1 MKRLI
6 LIPAVALG
14 LGLAAGPVPAAG
26 FAATIAPGELLGQN
40 CAACH
45 GTDGREFNEAMPPLA
60 GMEKNEFIRAM
71 KEFKQGERPAIVMDR
86 VAKAFSDEEV
96 EAMAEFFAVQPATQ
110 YGQEVTQ

>member
-6 LIPAVALG
+6 IVPAVALG
-14 LGLAAGPVPAAG
+14 LGLMGGQVLAAG
-26 FAATIAPGELLGQN
+26 FAPAELLGQN

-71 KEFKQGERPAIVMDR
+71 KAFKQGERPAIVMDR
-86 VAKAFSDEEV
+86 VAKAFTDDEV
-96 EAMAEFFAVQPATQ
+96 EAMAEFFAAQPAVQ

>member
-14 LGLAAGPVPAAG
+14 LASSPALAAGYAS
-26 FAATIAPGELLGQN
+26 GELLGQN

-45 GTDGREFNEAMPPLA
+45 GSDGREFHEAMPPLA
-60 GMEKNEFIRAM
+60 GMDRQNFITAM
-71 KEFKQGERPAIVMDR
+71 NAFKQGERPAIVMDR
-86 VAKAFSDEEV
+86 IAKAFSDEEIT
-96 EAMAEFFAVQPATQ
+96 AMADFFAAQPTEQ

>member
-14 LGLAAGPVPAAG
+14 LGLAAGPVLAAG
-26 FAATIAPGELLGQN
+26 FAPAELLGQN

-86 VAKAFSDEEV
+86 VAKAFSDEEFA
-96 EAMAEFFAVQPATQ
+96 AMAEFFALQPAAQ
-110 YGQEVTQ
+110 YGQEEKQ